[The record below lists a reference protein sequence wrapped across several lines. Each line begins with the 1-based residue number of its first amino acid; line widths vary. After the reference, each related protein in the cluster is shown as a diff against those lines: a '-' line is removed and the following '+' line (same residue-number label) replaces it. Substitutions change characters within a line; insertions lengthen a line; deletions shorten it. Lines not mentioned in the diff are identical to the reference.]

1 MIRARRRVLLS
12 LVALAALVALAPRPA
27 AAADA
32 APTPVRVAT
41 FCPFVNEALAGA
53 GDRAQ
58 VVATVRRSFHQP
70 VPEGV
75 ADLGTPHTP
84 NVEVLASSGATL
96 VVIDRTSH
104 AALAPK
110 LSAQG
115 LEVFEIDTSSVEATF
130 TGLTELGKRTG
141 ASDVVDPRIEKARS
155 ALAAQKPAEPTRVL
169 ALMGT
174 PSSFF
179 VMTKRSWQG
188 DLLAKLGF
196 VNVAADVVGEERAP
210 GFVPLS
216 DEVLVGL
223 APDRVLLV
231 AHGDVDAVKQAF
243 ERRMQERGVWRSPK
257 DGAFP
262 VVEVLPPERF
272 LANPGLALPEV
283 ARLVVSDA
291 PQADVAAPPRGAAA
305 SEVVP
310 SGGAT
315 VREVAP
321 PSGGGL

>member
-1 MIRARRRVLLS
+1 MIRARHLS
-12 LVALAALVALAPRPA
+12 LLLVAFVAFAAGAPRPA
-27 AAADA
+27 PAVESVT
-32 APTPVRVAT
+32 TPVRVAT

-84 NVEVLASSGATL
+84 NIEMLASSGATL

-110 LSAQG
+110 LTAQG

-130 TGLTELGKRTG
+130 SGLVALGKRTG
-141 ASDVVDPRIEKARS
+141 ASDVVDPRVERARS
-155 ALAAQKPAEPTRVL
+155 ALAAQKPAEPERVL

-179 VMTKRSWQG
+179 VMTKKSWQG

-223 APDRVLLV
+223 APERVLLV
-231 AHGDVDAVKQAF
+231 AHGDVAAVKQAF

-257 DGAFP
+257 DGSLP
-262 VVEVLPPERF
+262 VVMVLPPERF
-272 LANPGLALPEV
+272 LANPGLALPDV
-283 ARLVVSDA
+283 AQLLVSAA
-291 PQADVAAPPRGAAA
+291 PQADVAAPPRGGAANE
-305 SEVVP
+305 S
-310 SGGAT
+310 
-315 VREVAP
+315 VREGAP
-321 PSGGGL
+321 SAAGGGH